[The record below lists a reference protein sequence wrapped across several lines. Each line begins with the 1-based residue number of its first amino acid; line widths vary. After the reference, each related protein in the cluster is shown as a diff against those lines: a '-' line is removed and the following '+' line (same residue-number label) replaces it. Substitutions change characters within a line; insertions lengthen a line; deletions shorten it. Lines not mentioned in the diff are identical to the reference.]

1 MGAAQIIF
9 LLITVS
15 VATFVPK
22 TRILMMIFNT
32 SVSMIGMILVWQ
44 LDENNQKGRLTGLSL
59 AAVFACNIPLALSLI
74 ASNVAGFTK
83 RSVTS
88 ALIFV
93 AYCVGNIV
101 GPQMFLESEEPQYDV
116 CSSHPS
122 FLPPLSLKS
131 TQHHLCISQ
140 SKPNNLQTGMAASV
154 AGLALGIFF
163 LTCLLVYYIW
173 ENKRRDAKY
182 GTPVESS
189 DAQAIAEGMSDK
201 TDLEIES
208 FRYML

>member
-1 MGAAQIIF
+1 MPMGAAQIIF
-9 LLITVS
+9 LLITVT

-32 SVSMIGMILVWQ
+32 SVSMIGIILVWQ
-44 LDENNQKGRLTGLSL
+44 LDESNQKGRLTGLSI

-88 ALIFV
+88 ALLFI

-116 CSSHPS
+116 C
-122 FLPPLSLKS
+122 LP
-131 TQHHLCISQ
+131 
-140 SKPNNLQTGMAASV
+140 
-154 AGLALGIFF
+154 
-163 LTCLLVYYIW
+163 
-173 ENKRRDAKY
+173 
-182 GTPVESS
+182 
-189 DAQAIAEGMSDK
+189 
-201 TDLEIES
+201 
-208 FRYML
+208 

>member
-116 CSSHPS
+116 CSSIHLS
-122 FLPPLSLKS
+122 KPPNTLS
-131 TQHHLCISQ
+131 ISQ
-140 SKPNNLQTGMAASV
+140 SRTNGMQTGMAASV

>member
-1 MGAAQIIF
+1 MPMGAAQIIF
-9 LLITVS
+9 LLITVT

-32 SVSMIGMILVWQ
+32 SVSMIGIILVWQ
-44 LDENNQKGRLTGLSL
+44 LDESNQKGRLTGLSI

-88 ALIFV
+88 ALLFI

-116 CSSHPS
+116 CLSP
-122 FLPPLSLKS
+122 FLPSRENN
-131 TQHHLCISQ
+131 TNQ
-140 SKPNNLQTGMAASV
+140 SQTGMAASV
-154 AGLALGIFF
+154 AGLSLGIFF

-182 GTPVESS
+182 GTPVELS